1 MHFVQ
6 ITFIIGYHT
15 VARIDRQNHHVDQLN
30 GFQQLNQD
38 ANQDQNQENAAN
50 MLKSPLM
57 KMPFRIRTFQVSF
70 LHGSRTQTVTTS
82 KLWTQTRT

>member
-38 ANQDQNQENAAN
+38 VNQDQNQENAAN

-57 KMPFRIRTFQVSF
+57 KMLFRIQIFQVSF
-70 LHGSRTQTVTTS
+70 FTYFTQ
-82 KLWTQTRT
+82 KDGTQTRT